1 MALLVSIF
9 GFVLL
14 SVGAS
19 LAQTIRYEPDV
30 VDFGVVAP
38 CKHALDS
45 FELVNESTDSVPTP
59 SVFTINGFYVWFAD
73 TTRNIQVGERRR
85 AYVRFIGDAS
95 IPVRNQLLAIQF
107 ARADG
112 SFVPTRSIRLIGSRA
127 PGPCVRLS
135 IPEITAAPGA
145 TIDAGV
151 VQDGDFIDYVGTI
164 PEVTFEI
171 SWDPTLMVPNRFPVA
186 PVAVGRHRATFRVS
200 LRREAGG
207 LLPLPFTVTLGN
219 RSEAPIRLEWFS
231 LSDATTPAEGRSGKL
246 IIDGVCVD
254 PRLRLFDGAAMPVR
268 TFHIYDVLGRLVDRL
283 DAASMNEAA
292 SQGIRAWST
301 PLFIVDTSTGEIRS
315 SIFP

>member
-1 MALLVSIF
+1 MALLVTIV

-14 SVGAS
+14 GVGAS

-59 SVFTINGFYVWFAD
+59 SMFTINGFYVWFAD
-73 TTRNIQVGERRR
+73 TTRNIRVGERRR

-95 IPVRNQLLAIQF
+95 IPIRNQLLAIQF

-127 PGPCVRLS
+127 PGPCVRLA
-135 IPEITAAPGA
+135 IPEITATPGA

-151 VQDGDFIDYVGTI
+151 VQDGDFIDFVGTI

-171 SWDPTLMVPNRFPVA
+171 SWDPTLMVPNRFPIA
-186 PVAVGRHRATFRVS
+186 PIAVGQHRATFRVS
-200 LRREAGG
+200 LRRQAGHV
-207 LLPLPFTVTLGN
+207 LPLPFTVTLGN

-231 LSDATTPAEGRSGKL
+231 LSDAATPAEGRSGKL
-246 IIDGVCVD
+246 VIDGICVD
-254 PRLRLFDGAAMPVR
+254 PRLRLFDGASMPIR
-268 TFHIYDVLGRLVDRL
+268 TFHVYDALGRLVDRL
-283 DAASMNEAA
+283 DATSMSDAA
-292 SQGIRAWST
+292 ARFHHAWST
-301 PLFIVDTSTGEIRS
+301 PLFIVDTLTGDVRS
-315 SIFP
+315 SVFP